1 MRTFF
6 TACIGA
12 AILNAVIA
20 TELEQTA
27 TTLQYD
33 KLLSDSNTLQL
44 QSTKELEYEPVRTEA
59 IV

>member
-12 AILNAVIA
+12 AFLNAVIA